1 MLFPNFENLEIVK
14 HDFLLTYKYH
24 DHKIGVLVKMKLTF
38 SRLKRHVI
46 GLVALERSRKRQA
59 SRITSLKEGDAN
71 TRFFISMLMD
81 IYGRTTFTASSTIMD
96 GLRTMIIKIYQ
107 P

>member
-14 HDFLLTYKYH
+14 YDFLLTYKYL
-24 DHKIGVLVKMKLTF
+24 DHKIGVLVEMKLTF

-46 GLVALERSRKRQA
+46 GLAALGRSRKRQA

-71 TRFFISMLMD
+71 TRFFISVLMVVD
-81 IYGRTTFTASSTIMD
+81 ERTTFTASSTIMG
-96 GLRTMIIKIYQ
+96 GLL
-107 P
+107 